1 MCDSSHACHVC
12 VQCGSKAIFHIEAF
26 LAKFMSVY
34 KRYLLDSF

>member
-1 MCDSSHACHVC
+1 MPY

-34 KRYLLDSF
+34 KRYLLELLG